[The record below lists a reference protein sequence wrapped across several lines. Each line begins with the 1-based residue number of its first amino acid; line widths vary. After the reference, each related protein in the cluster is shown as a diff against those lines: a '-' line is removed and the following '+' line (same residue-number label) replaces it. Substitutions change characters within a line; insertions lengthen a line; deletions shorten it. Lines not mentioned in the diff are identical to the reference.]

1 MAIKNNEVLNIIAK
15 AFHGDKAMLIDYC
28 TELMNAEK
36 EGSTFKKQLMQ
47 ILNRQPKELAQLKL
61 DEKYAFQ
68 VLDNKNID
76 EVFLSEE
83 NKEIINS
90 FFKEQQNK
98 DKFVEHGIPV
108 SNKIF
113 LTGAPGNGKTTL
125 AGAIAKEMN
134 LPLFNFNIS
143 TLFSSYMGQT
153 SERINSVFSK
163 LSNINCVLFMDEM
176 DAMFSKRDSDSERG
190 GNNLENIKIVS
201 SLLLEIDK
209 MPTNII
215 LISATNNESLVDH
228 AVKRRFN
235 YFLSIN
241 EPTREGKEKYL
252 NMIAKKYEKLP
263 VLDIVKS
270 KKEEILKEHNIA
282 LIDNFVM
289 KEIKKYIMEH

>member
-1 MAIKNNEVLNIIAK
+1 MAIKNNEVLNIITK

-36 EGSTFKKQLMQ
+36 EGSTLKKQLMQ

-83 NKEIINS
+83 NKEIINL

-98 DKFVEHGIPV
+98 EKFVEHGIPV

-163 LSNINCVLFMDEM
+163 LSNI
-176 DAMFSKRDSDSERG
+176 FSCSAKSLSEVPRG
-190 GNNLENIKIVS
+190 S
-201 SLLLEIDK
+201 
-209 MPTNII
+209 PTN
-215 LISATNNESLVDH
+215 
-228 AVKRRFN
+228 AVAPPIKMIGWCPYLASRF
-235 YFLSIN
+235 
-241 EPTREGKEKYL
+241 
-252 NMIAKKYEKLP
+252 A
-263 VLDIVKS
+263 
-270 KKEEILKEHNIA
+270 
-282 LIDNFVM
+282 
-289 KEIKKYIMEH
+289 IKNDE